1 MALAAYLTAT
11 RQLVGDPAAQR
22 YSDANLTTFINT
34 GRSQLALEGECVRF
48 NYGFDGIQGVG
59 TFTQGSDVVNGVTM
73 AAGDTT
79 NINAF
84 QLAGPAIP
92 LGSFVVAGS
101 GSSFIMVANRASPAS
116 SNALLSGTF
125 SFTAYPSNETV
136 TNQETYTTPANLLP
150 LLGVANIIGI
160 RSVSINYGSY
170 GANQY
175 MLRFRDWTTFQA
187 FWRTYNSLSGN
198 PSDWTRYENTG
209 NTVYLRP
216 IPSAAYPMQWDCTCS
231 AVNLVDD
238 TTPEAIPYSYTDS
251 IPYFAAYLALMSS
264 QRKDDAQNMLA
275 IYERFTK
282 IGRRNFQS
290 TIVPDVY
297 EGS

>member
-48 NYGFDGIQGVG
+48 VYGLDGILFTGSFIGTNVITSVSPAAAAVLDNLTGWVVSMLNATTPGTTVVSYTGTTMTLNLGIAING
-59 TFTQGSDVVNGVTM
+59 TFTFLVSPPNATVLNQERYNSPTSICLTNGVKD
-73 AAGDTT
+73 A
-79 NINAF
+79 
-84 QLAGPAIP
+84 
-92 LGSFVVAGS
+92 
-101 GSSFIMVANRASPAS
+101 
-116 SNALLSGTF
+116 
-125 SFTAYPSNETV
+125 
-136 TNQETYTTPANLLP
+136 
-150 LLGVANIIGI
+150 IGI
-160 RSVSINYGSY
+160 RGVSINYGSY

-175 MLRFRDWTTFQA
+175 TLRFRDWTTFQA
-187 FWRTYNSLSGN
+187 YWRTYNNLSGN
-198 PSDWTRYENTG
+198 PTDWTRYENVK
-209 NTVYLRP
+209 NTIYLRP
-216 IPSAAYPMQWDCTCS
+216 IPSAVYPMQWDCTCS
-231 AVNLVDD
+231 VVNLTDD